1 MSGNRGLNL
10 WQSLENSF
18 HNAINQG
25 LNFCHEFIDLFHYR
39 FPVQIITVRM
49 LYDII
54 IELVESPG
62 KGLTHIISSSYI
74 FLDITALLIIRRI
87 LG

>member
-1 MSGNRGLNL
+1 
-10 WQSLENSF
+10 
-18 HNAINQG
+18 
-25 LNFCHEFIDLFHYR
+25 
-39 FPVQIITVRM
+39 M

-54 IELVESPG
+54 IELVESRG